1 MENVSIHIKNF
12 NDKIKV
18 MNQTNRKE
26 LILSALEARNLHAEI
41 FEILALLSKNSGSNT
56 SENINVVM
64 DGGGFK

>member
-26 LILSALEARNLHAEI
+26 LILSAVEARNLHAEI
-41 FEILALLSKNSGSNT
+41 FEILALVAKSSGSNT
-56 SENINVVM
+56 NENINVVM